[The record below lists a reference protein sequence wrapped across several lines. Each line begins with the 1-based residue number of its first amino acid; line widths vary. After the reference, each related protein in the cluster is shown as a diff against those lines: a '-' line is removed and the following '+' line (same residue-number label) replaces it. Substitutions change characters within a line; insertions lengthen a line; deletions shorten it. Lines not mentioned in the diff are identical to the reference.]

1 MSSNELYYAS
11 LAEQPQTGRYAE
23 RLAAVAA
30 PTTVWILSVAYL
42 AEEVGSQKAHPSVFV
57 RRAYGA
63 KPSTAILSHNLKDVV
78 TSREDI
84 LGIWNGREVVVDGEC
99 FSLVEKEVKQ

>member
-11 LAEQPQTGRYAE
+11 LAAQPQTGRYTG
-23 RLAAVAA
+23 RLATEAA
-30 PTTVWILSVAYL
+30 LATVWILSVAYL
-42 AEEVGSQKAHPSVFV
+42 AEEVSRQEAHPSVFV
-57 RRAYGA
+57 RRVYGA

-84 LGIWNGREVVVDGEC
+84 LGI
-99 FSLVEKEVKQ
+99 